1 MNKIT
6 FAVGS
11 KNLIKIQAVEDV
23 VHKFW
28 PEAEVLGIDV
38 ISNVANQPRTDEET
52 KKGATNRA
60 KNALKNKPEAD
71 YGVGLE
77 SGIEF
82 RPDGLWTLGWIAVTD
97 KKGKIGLAKTVEF
110 RLPPRMAELIENG
123 LEQGQ
128 ADAQFFKREDSGE
141 KEGLVGLLTKGKVKR
156 AEAFSQAITFA
167 LVPFLNPEYY
177 P

>member
-1 MNKIT
+1 MDKIT
-6 FAVGS
+6 FVVGS
-11 KNLIKIQAVEDV
+11 KNQIKTQAVEDI

-28 PEAEVLGIDV
+28 SEVEVLGIDV
-38 ISNVANQPRTDEET
+38 SSNVANQPRTDEET
-52 KKGATNRA
+52 KNGAINRA
-60 KNALKNKPEAD
+60 ENALNNKPDAD

-82 RPDGLWTLGWIAVTD
+82 RPDGLWTIGWIAVTD

-110 RLPPRMAELIENG
+110 RLPPGMAKLIENG

-128 ADAQFFKREDSGE
+128 ADAQFFKREDNGE
-141 KEGLVGLLTKGKVKR
+141 KEGLVGLLTKGSVKR
-156 AEAFSQAITFA
+156 AEAFSQAIIFA